1 LGDGACAS
9 VAAVIDN
16 FSFDSFKGPTTT
28 TTTSAAGALRYDNEE
43 LVFDAGPIFDEEP
56 VFDGESSP
64 STRFDSPSPFDSYS
78 FTLPQTPAELVDE
91 PNHDEASPLSLVHDD
106 WADLYLQ
113 TGSCPECSR
122 CCLLLL
128 NCGTDEGGNLQSQH
142 STTSQLLN
150 SGYLFEQSAQPWEER
165 DFGIPYATAP
175 SAAVSSNDEVEAVVA
190 REIHGEVTGAEVA
203 PQQPWR
209 LHACVQRNR
218 QIRVGAPRRVWPGA
232 RHLHRPP
239 RPGRPRLTHERGAL
253 PCRGLHPL
261 LRAVGHP
268 RVVNGRRHPLPLHQ
282 LLPEGAALLRLDQDD
297 EERPPTTLVANA
309 LCTHLNSPQPLEK
322 RHTLSASGVLATI
335 REFANRALVPHEW
348 LLKSLAHHSILGR
361 TCYEDDEVFRTSP
374 PSVRQ
379 NVSFR
384 TSTC

>member
-1 LGDGACAS
+1 M
-9 VAAVIDN
+9 
-16 FSFDSFKGPTTT
+16 
-28 TTTSAAGALRYDNEE
+28 
-43 LVFDAGPIFDEEP
+43 
-56 VFDGESSP
+56 
-64 STRFDSPSPFDSYS
+64 
-78 FTLPQTPAELVDE
+78 
-91 PNHDEASPLSLVHDD
+91 
-106 WADLYLQ
+106 
-113 TGSCPECSR
+113 
-122 CCLLLL
+122 
-128 NCGTDEGGNLQSQH
+128 
-142 STTSQLLN
+142 
-150 SGYLFEQSAQPWEER
+150 
-165 DFGIPYATAP
+165 P

-190 REIHGEVTGAEVA
+190 REIHGEVTGAEAA

-239 RPGRPRLTHERGAL
+239 RPGRPCLTHERGAL

-261 LRAVGHP
+261 LRAARHP

-335 REFANRALVPHEW
+335 REFANRTLVPHEW
-348 LLKSLAHHSILGR
+348 LLKSLTHHSILGR
-361 TCYEDDEVFRTSP
+361 TCCEDDEVFRTSP